1 MVAKRSTPL
10 ARRLRRNQTEV
21 EQILWRHLRNRQM
34 LGFKFRRQYPI
45 KSYVTDFA
53 SLEAGLVIELDG
65 GQHADRQ
72 VYDAERTRVLEACG
86 FHVVRFWNRDVIE
99 TLDGVLVAIQ
109 AHLTALRSNP
119 SPGASR
125 PLLPLGE
132 EKQR

>member
-1 MVAKRSTPL
+1 MITKKRTAL
-10 ARRLRRNQTEV
+10 ARHLRRNQTDV
-21 EQILWRHLRNRQM
+21 EQKLWHHLRNRQM
-34 LGFKFRRQYPI
+34 LGLKFRRQYAVQTYI
-45 KSYVTDFA
+45 VDFVCIDA
-53 SLEAGLVIELDG
+53 RLIIELDG